1 MQNNV
6 TEILSHLSESSIL
19 EAGCGERFGL
29 VDDDKLDPFQR
40 RVGASSVFRSRPCTM
55 EAFTR
60 PIRGDMSLR
69 SAVIEPA
76 TAGV

>member
-40 RVGASSVFRSRPCTM
+40 
-55 EAFTR
+55 
-60 PIRGDMSLR
+60 
-69 SAVIEPA
+69 
-76 TAGV
+76 